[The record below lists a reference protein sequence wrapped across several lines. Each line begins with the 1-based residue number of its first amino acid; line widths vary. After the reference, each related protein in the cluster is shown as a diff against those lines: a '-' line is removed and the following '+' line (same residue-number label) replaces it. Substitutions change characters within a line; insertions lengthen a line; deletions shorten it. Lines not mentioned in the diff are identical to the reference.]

1 MRNKSGI
8 LGQINNNIV
17 TDGLIYYLD
26 PAYKISTIPSSTT
39 TKAFNIIDTTI
50 SGSFINDTMYDSST
64 VTPSFAFDG
73 AGDRIESNF
82 FNTIASQTEG
92 TFGMWLYHT
101 NTSGNTY
108 IFSAGDGST
117 NWNVKK
123 SNFAILNSPRVLFIG
138 SYGSSNVTLQST
150 HTISLNTWYYV
161 TVTSEMKLYVNG
173 VETDSGTSTWFS
185 NIDTYNFFGFG
196 QLKFN
201 GSWYGAQEHY
211 GYIGPVQFYNRALSA
226 GEVLQNYQA
235 QKERFGL

>member
-1 MRNKSGI
+1 MRMGSI
-8 LGQINNNIV
+8 TTDIV
-17 TDGLIYYLD
+17 SDGLVFNMD
-26 PAYKISTIPSSTT
+26 AANRASTIPNTNTT
-39 TKAFNIIDTTI
+39 NAFNTANTTI
-50 SGSFINDTMYDSST
+50 SGSFINDIMYDSST
-64 VTPSFAFDG
+64 VSPSFAFDG

-201 GSWYGAQEHY
+201 GSWYGAQEHT
-211 GYIGPVQFYNRALSA
+211 GNIGPIHFYNRVLSA
-226 GEVLQNYQA
+226 TEVLHNYNA
-235 QKERFGL
+235 LKGRFGL